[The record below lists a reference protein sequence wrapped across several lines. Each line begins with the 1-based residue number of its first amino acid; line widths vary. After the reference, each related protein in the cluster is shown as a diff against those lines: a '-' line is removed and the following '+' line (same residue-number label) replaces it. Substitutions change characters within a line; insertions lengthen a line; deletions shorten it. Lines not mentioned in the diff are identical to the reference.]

1 MDRNKVLMIFGGAWL
16 SALLLS
22 WFLYSTT
29 AGAKQTRLKTV
40 IAAAR
45 DIPAG
50 VRLKKTDLKRVSV
63 PERDA
68 PQSAVID
75 EKDLVDHALL
85 FPVNTNELV
94 TVT

>member
-40 IAAAR
+40 VAAAR

-50 VRLKKTDLKRVSV
+50 VRLKNLQWQARSDRLAEAILRFQYGPIKAGRQLD
-63 PERDA
+63 
-68 PQSAVID
+68 
-75 EKDLVDHALL
+75 
-85 FPVNTNELV
+85 
-94 TVT
+94 